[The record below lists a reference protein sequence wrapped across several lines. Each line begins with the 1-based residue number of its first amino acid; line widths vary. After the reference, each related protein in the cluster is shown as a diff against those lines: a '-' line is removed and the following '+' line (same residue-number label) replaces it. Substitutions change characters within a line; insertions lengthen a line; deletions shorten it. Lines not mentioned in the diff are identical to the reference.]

1 MIKFLRA
8 LLFPFAI
15 LYGLIT
21 FLRNK
26 CFDWKI
32 LKSQEFDLPV
42 ICVGNLAV
50 GGSGKTPVTEYLVR
64 LLSNYKIAILSRGY
78 GRETQGFLL
87 ADQQSTA
94 ASIGDEPLQYYQ
106 KFPHVTVAVCE
117 DRVTGIRKLEQNHD
131 LIILDDAFQHRKVR
145 AGYQILLFEFE
156 KMMSMQFML
165 PTGDL
170 REPFSGYK
178 RAQKILITKCPE
190 IINVADQKR
199 IQQHFSD
206 FEPSRIAY
214 SSIRYGDLKP
224 LYESATRQDWTLNSQ
239 STTVFLLS
247 GIANSKPLVNYLKDK
262 FYSVIS
268 HEYADHHKFSATDI
282 QRLKTAF
289 EEHPATEKLI
299 VTTEKDA
306 QRLLDASI
314 KDLLLN
320 LPVFFLPIAVK
331 IQEKDETPFNQ
342 EILAYVSSTTRNR
355 TIHQAENQ

>member
-1 MIKFLRA
+1 MIKLLRA

-26 CFDWKI
+26 CYDWRI

-64 LLSNYKIAILSRGY
+64 LLSDYKIAILSRGY

-87 ADQQSTA
+87 ADEKATA
-94 ASIGDEPLQYYQ
+94 ITIGDEPLQYYQ
-106 KFPHVTVAVCE
+106 KFPDVTVAVCE
-117 DRVTGIRKLEQNHD
+117 DRITGIRRLERDHD
-131 LIILDDAFQHRKVR
+131 LIILDDAFQHRKVK
-145 AGYQILLFEFE
+145 AGYQILLFEFD
-156 KMMSMQFML
+156 KMRRMQFML
-165 PTGDL
+165 PAGNL
-170 REPFSGYK
+170 REPFWGYK

-190 IINVADQKR
+190 VVKPEGQNRINQK
-199 IQQHFSD
+199 FKD
-206 FEPSRIAY
+206 FEPSMIAY
-214 SSIRYGDLKP
+214 SSISYNDLQP
-224 LYESATRQDWTLNSQ
+224 LYKETAMLSSRLNEKHI
-239 STTVFLLS
+239 TIFLIS
-247 GIANSKPLVNYLKDK
+247 GIANPKPLIAYLKNR
-262 FYSVIS
+262 FNTVIT
-268 HEYADHHKFSATDI
+268 HEYADHHKFSKSEI

-289 EEHPATEKLI
+289 EEHPSTEKLI

-331 IQEKDETPFNQ
+331 IQQKDQTQFNQ